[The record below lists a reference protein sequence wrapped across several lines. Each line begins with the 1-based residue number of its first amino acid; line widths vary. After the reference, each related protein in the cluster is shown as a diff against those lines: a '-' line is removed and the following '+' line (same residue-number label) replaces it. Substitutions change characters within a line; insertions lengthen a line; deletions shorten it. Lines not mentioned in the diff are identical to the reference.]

1 MKLADIDEV
10 NKRRT
15 KSENVSVAF
24 VSPEEG
30 ETRGLFVADAE
41 TYGADKLWVVVE
53 VIPIDVDDDDG
64 SSPHDSDSD
73 S

>member
-1 MKLADIDEV
+1 MGKIIEV
-10 NKRRT
+10 NQRRT

-41 TYGADKLWVVVE
+41 TYGVSKLWVVGGCVE
-53 VIPIDVDDDDG
+53 RIPIELDSG
-64 SSPHDSDSD
+64 SLPV
-73 S
+73 